1 MGSNMKKIEFT
12 YGRKVVPIPNNE
24 TVQSASFGVAED
36 DFYFDAT
43 KYAKVLVKGPV
54 RQILSPVLS
63 KLKSISRLD
72 RCEYAT
78 EATDILRCTQSGT
91 TLFMKTVTAG
101 VHHQRSGQRSLP
113 RVVSVTLVS
122 ATITCLL
129 LVNNVDV
136 VSVSKFRS

>member
-78 EATDILRCTQSGT
+78 EATDILRCTQSGVT
-91 TLFMKTVTAG
+91 VFMKTVTAVSSTSAQDN
-101 VHHQRSGQRSLP
+101 VHSHVWFLWPSCVRPS
-113 RVVSVTLVS
+113 RV
-122 ATITCLL
+122 CYC
-129 LVNNVDV
+129 
-136 VSVSKFRS
+136 